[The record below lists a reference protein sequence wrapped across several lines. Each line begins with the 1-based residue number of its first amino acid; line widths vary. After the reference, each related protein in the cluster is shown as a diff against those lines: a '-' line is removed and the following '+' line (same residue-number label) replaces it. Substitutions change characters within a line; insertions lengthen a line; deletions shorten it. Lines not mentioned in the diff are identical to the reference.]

1 MPLNHSTGQCG
12 CRLAG
17 SIILVM
23 DDAQERADEGCRSDA
38 PLVWFW
44 IGAGLGMLVSIGTV
58 VFATEFTRKRY
69 HRGKAG
75 YDQDEIDLVDDLTD
89 ALTEGMHV
97 LAAAAE
103 KLERGNFGDASRE
116 RIRYGLDPGRAGAGS
131 SGWYTGEEDD

>member
-1 MPLNHSTGQCG
+1 MPLNHSIGQCG

-23 DDAQERADEGCRSDA
+23 DDAQERADEGCRGDTS
-38 PLVWFW
+38 LVWFW

-58 VFATEFTRKRY
+58 VFATEFTRRRY
-69 HRGKAG
+69 RRGKAG
-75 YDQDEIDLVDDLTD
+75 YDQNEIDLVDDLTG
-89 ALTEGMHV
+89 ALTEGIHV

-103 KLERGNFGDASRE
+103 QLERDDFSDASRE

-131 SGWYTGEEDD
+131 SGWYTGEDDD